1 MEPKKN
7 WVLGLSFGFRPKPR
21 LKTQK
26 PKNKEK
32 NPNPKPKN
40 PTYLGFLFT
49 DKVNNIRLYSLF
61 VIFFILIISLC
72 VFNHHLVC
80 LSFGVCL
87 NSLGT

>member
-32 NPNPKPKN
+32 NPKPKN

-49 DKVNNIRLYSLF
+49 DKVNNISLYILF

-72 VFNHHLVC
+72 VFNHHLEC